1 MRYIPKINDYVR
13 WKRSDGH
20 ITEGW
25 VYFTDDVYITIE
37 TGVKPKH
44 DNLVP
49 MHKKHHILIVCYNKQ
64 WKELELIKT
73 RKSNYDES

>member
-1 MRYIPKINDYVR
+1 MSYVPKINDYVI
-13 WKRSDGH
+13 WNHHGIIH
-20 ITEGW
+20 EGW
-25 VYFTDDVYITIE
+25 VYFVDSAYITIE